1 VNIHNRQAAAECRI
15 VLKAR
20 REIVPAASTA
30 NSRRI
35 AFVIAVSAVLL
46 SLSMGLRQSLG
57 LFLAPMNG
65 DIGVSASAF
74 GFAMALQ
81 NIVWGVSQPFLGM
94 IGDRYG
100 ARPVLIASAVAYAL
114 GLLLMAGSRS
124 LVGLDFGGGVIV
136 GLGVSGTSFGVLL
149 GVVSRLAAPERRSQT
164 VGLVSAA
171 GSLGT
176 LALAPLGQYLIDAQG
191 WRSALLVFAGVA
203 VAMGLISILIGREAG
218 GDAASDAAPQ
228 STGEALSLAAG
239 HRGYVAMATAFFA
252 CGFQLMFITTHL
264 PKYLAIC
271 GVAPAVGASAL
282 GLIGLGNAVGS
293 YVVGLLG
300 ARYSQK
306 RLLALIYLLR
316 TVAIAVYLATPISAT
331 STLVFA
337 AAMGFLWLSV
347 APLVSGLIGRMF
359 GLRNFNTLFGLT
371 FLSHQ
376 IGAFVGAW
384 LGGVTF
390 DLTGSY
396 ATAWTAMIV
405 VGLAAAAL
413 QWRMDDRAPSPLR
426 MGAVAAGSA
435 A

>member
-1 VNIHNRQAAAECRI
+1 MLAAKPARQSAFPFRVI
-15 VLKAR
+15 VL
-20 REIVPAASTA
+20 
-30 NSRRI
+30 
-35 AFVIAVSAVLL
+35 IAVSATVL

-57 LFLAPMNG
+57 LFLRPINADLG
-65 DIGVSASAF
+65 ISATAF

-81 NIVWGVSQPFLGM
+81 NIVWGLSQPVIGM
-94 IGDRYG
+94 LGDRYG
-100 ARPVLIASAVAYAL
+100 ARPVLIASALLYSA
-114 GLLLMAGSRS
+114 GLLLMALGGPTF
-124 LVGLDFGGGVIV
+124 GLDLGGGVIAGV
-136 GLGVSGTSFGVLL
+136 GVAGTSFGVLL
-149 GVVSRLAAPERRSQT
+149 GAVSRAVPVERRSQM

-176 LALAPLGQYLIDAQG
+176 LVLAPLGQTLIASYGWRTALLAFAGIALLMGAVAVLIDRPAATAQAPSDG
-191 WRSALLVFAGVA
+191 EAAASPSAALL
-203 VAMGLISILIGREAG
+203 
-218 GDAASDAAPQ
+218 Q
-228 STGEALSLAAG
+228 AAG
-239 HRGYVAMATAFFA
+239 HRGYIAMAVSFFA

-264 PKYLAIC
+264 PQFLIIC
-271 GVAPAVGASAL
+271 GLPPSVGASAL

-316 TVAIAVYLATPISAT
+316 TVAIAVYLATPISAA

-347 APLVSGLIGRMF
+347 APLVSGLIGRIF
-359 GLRNFNTLFGLT
+359 GLRHFNTLFGLT

-396 ATAWTAMIV
+396 ATAWTSMIV

-413 QWRMDDRAPSPLR
+413 QWSMDDRPEPRPWYDTAQ
-426 MGAVAAGSA
+426 AAGTA